1 MKRNLWVVLV
11 SLGLF
16 AVGCSRVSDPTDAQV
31 ASGVKDKINADSNVP
46 DKQLNVNAN
55 GGTVT
60 LSGNVS
66 SDAARNAAGSDAGQI
81 AGVKTV
87 INNLQIVPASASNQP
102 VAPQE
107 QASNLSP
114 VTRLLVT
121 LLPQPSASSK
131 AGGKP
136 AFTQDAREELAFV
149 NCRQQQ
155 WQ

>member
-16 AVGCSRVSDPTDAQV
+16 AVGCSRVSNPTDAQV

-107 QASNLSP
+107 QASNL
-114 VTRLLVT
+114 L
-121 LLPQPSASSK
+121 
-131 AGGKP
+131 
-136 AFTQDAREELAFV
+136 F
-149 NCRQQQ
+149 
-155 WQ
+155 